1 MTLYCRTCLGTNI
14 DKFNRCRNIRCKA
27 FGFKQKPHTEEE
39 LERMRL
45 EAKMMRQSTQAE
57 LALRAAMASPYS
69 LPPHDTTDYPSDPI
83 SILLSWLGP

>member
-14 DKFNRCRNIRCKA
+14 DKFNRCQNIRCKA

-45 EAKMMRQSTQAE
+45 EAEMMRQATQAE
-57 LALRAAMASPYS
+57 LALMVTPYS
-69 LPPHDTTDYPSDPI
+69 LPPYDTTDYYGGPI
-83 SILLSWLGP
+83 SMFFRWLGL